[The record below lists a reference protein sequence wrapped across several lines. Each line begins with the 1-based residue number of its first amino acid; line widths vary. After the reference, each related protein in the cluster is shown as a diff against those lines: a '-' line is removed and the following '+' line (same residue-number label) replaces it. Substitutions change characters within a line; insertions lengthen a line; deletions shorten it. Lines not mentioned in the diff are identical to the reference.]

1 MKAKTRPLMAMG
13 AVIAAGAVI
22 TACGSDGGGTVSGA
36 DAQKMVENAADGDG
50 AVECAISD
58 EDMEGVVYIRGKE
71 FRLDGVVTEDA
82 AVEEGDQLDMFSAA
96 GEISMLHTGGMVYMW
111 EPGATDGVVMDVSE
125 FSDDDLPF
133 DIDELEDSDEF
144 DDMECKPYKGSD
156 KVFQVPGDVEF
167 MDFGAMFADMF
178 GGEDFGEL
186 FGDPE
191 LAELFDS
198 DELQGM
204 FDDPEMQ
211 ELLDQLS
218 GAN

>member
-1 MKAKTRPLMAMG
+1 MKVKTRPLMAMG
-13 AVIAAGAVI
+13 AVIAAGAMI
-22 TACGSDGGGTVSGA
+22 TACGSDGGGTATGA
-36 DAQKMVENAADGDG
+36 DAQKMVERAADGDG
-50 AVECAISD
+50 AVECLVSD

-71 FRLDGVVTEDA
+71 FRLDGVMTEETVA
-82 AVEEGDQLDMFSAA
+82 DQDDQFDMFGAG
-96 GEISMLHTGGMVYMW
+96 GEISMLHTDGMIYMW
-111 EPGATDGVVMDVSE
+111 EPGASEGIVMDISD

-133 DIDELEDSDEF
+133 DIDELEDSDEY

-167 MDFGAMFADMF
+167 MDFGAMFADIF
-178 GGEDFGEL
+178 GGEEFADIFD
-186 FGDPE
+186 DPE

-198 DELQGM
+198 EEMQGM

-211 ELLDQLS
+211 ELLDQFS